1 MTNQERCE
9 LAAVTSQAF
18 ADCVYPLQPLEKL
31 QRSIFNLT
39 EASNTLTLSCWG
51 LELEPEQ

>member
-1 MTNQERCE
+1 MINQERRE
-9 LAAVTSQAF
+9 LAALTSQAF

-39 EASNTLTLSCWG
+39 EALNVLTLTLEDGCWK
-51 LELEPEQ
+51 